1 MKKYI
6 KHIIFS
12 VITLVIVTLSIFEIK
27 DVSDDVME
35 YMPVTNKTI
44 ILDAGHG
51 GIDPG
56 AMTKDKD
63 TKEKDVN
70 LSITLKIRELLEASG
85 ALVILTREDD
95 SSLYQETGNKT
106 IRQKY
111 NENLKNRKK
120 IIQESNADM
129 FMSIHL
135 NAFEQ
140 SKYYG
145 AQTFYPKG
153 KEDSI
158 GLSKYIQG
166 ELKRVVDK
174 TNNREVKARDDIYLL
189 KENEIP
195 SVLIE
200 CGFLSNEKE
209 AKLLV
214 DEKYQEKL
222 AWSIYVGIQKYFSS
236 NMNNK

>member
-1 MKKYI
+1 MKNYI
-6 KHIIFS
+6 KHTVFG
-12 VITLVIVTLSIFEIK
+12 VIALLLVTVAIFEIK
-27 DVSDDVME
+27 NVSENVME

-56 AMTKDKD
+56 KLSNDKD
-63 TKEKDVN
+63 IQEKDVN
-70 LSITLKIRELLEASG
+70 LAITLKLRELLESSG

-95 SSLYQETGNKT
+95 SSLYTEDGKKT
-106 IRQKY
+106 IREKY

-120 IIQESNADM
+120 IIKESNADM
-129 FMSIHL
+129 FISIHS
-135 NAFEQ
+135 NAFTE

-145 AQTFYPKG
+145 AQTFYPAG
-153 KEDSI
+153 KEDSVN
-158 GLSKYIQG
+158 LSKYIQQ

-174 TNNREVKARDDIYLL
+174 TNNREIKSSEDIYVL
-189 KENEIP
+189 KENDIP
-195 SVLIE
+195 SALIE

-209 AKLLV
+209 AKLLS
-214 DEKYQEKL
+214 DEKYQEKI

-236 NMNNK
+236 NMNK